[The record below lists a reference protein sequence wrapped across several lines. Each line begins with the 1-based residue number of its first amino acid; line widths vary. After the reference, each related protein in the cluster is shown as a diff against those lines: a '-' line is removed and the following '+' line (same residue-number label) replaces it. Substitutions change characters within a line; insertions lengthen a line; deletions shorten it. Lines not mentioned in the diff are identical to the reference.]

1 MKCPTCVGTGR
12 DDYFHLAL
20 SECERCNGTGSLP
33 IEDLNPS
40 ALKTATRA
48 YWSTLPV
55 SEQQPFDVLTP
66 DNQINLAWHA
76 AKIIFAYQT
85 HNKPLTE
92 EESKLATFQH
102 VTHAH

>member
-40 ALKTATRA
+40 ALKSATRA

-55 SEQQPFDVLTP
+55 SEHQPFDVLTP

-76 AKIIFAYQT
+76 AKVILAYQERDEANQT
-85 HNKPLTE
+85 
-92 EESKLATFQH
+92 S
-102 VTHAH
+102 

>member
-40 ALKTATRA
+40 ALKTASKAFWETQ
-48 YWSTLPV
+48 STSNQV
-55 SEQQPFDVLTP
+55 PFDELTLS
-66 DNQINLAWHA
+66 NQMDLSWHA
-76 AKIIFAYQT
+76 AKIILAYQEREKET
-85 HNKPLTE
+85 R
-92 EESKLATFQH
+92 S
-102 VTHAH
+102 